1 LQAASGAVALGDDD
15 LIKNVLDIRQ
25 VGGEIGSHD

>member
-15 LIKNVLDIRQ
+15 LIKNVLGIRR
-25 VGGEIGSHD
+25 VGGKIGSHD